1 MKDGKYGHFMRSPTS
16 RLKPTILYIVCRSN
30 HPAIKKLVAN
40 QVHLLRRSA
49 Y

>member
-1 MKDGKYGHFMRSPTS
+1 MKDGKYGNFMRSSTS

-30 HPAIKKLVAN
+30 HPATKKLAAN